1 MATLFEVTVRVEI
14 PDEVLAKLDADGSE
28 LRVASTGV
36 KAEEAAEEDREAAL
50 PEVVRRLVEGRA
62 PKPDASRYLEFLE
75 RCVKELGAQLAV
87 PKTGDRPY
95 VNINPPAGRRGGR
108 LASLNVSTGRV
119 GFYALDPEQVGQW
132 THAEVVTNNGQPTY
146 LRLPPHQRSHAE
158 GLEMTQAVLDQR

>member
-75 RCVKELGAQLAV
+75 RCVKELGAQLV
-87 PKTGDRPY
+87 PR
-95 VNINPPAGRRGGR
+95 
-108 LASLNVSTGRV
+108 
-119 GFYALDPEQVGQW
+119 E
-132 THAEVVTNNGQPTY
+132 
-146 LRLPPHQRSHAE
+146 
-158 GLEMTQAVLDQR
+158 